1 MNFEGFKSDFMP
13 IQKNS
18 SINSNTQTAFNDIR
32 NLIAKP
38 PLRILNTA
46 QLEIVFTA
54 FIVQKKKRTQ
64 MKTKNQPDPASSFGV
79 KINIKFN
86 QTL

>member
-18 SINSNTQTAFNDIR
+18 SINSNTQTAFKDAR

-38 PLRILNTA
+38 PLRIMHTA

-54 FIVQKKKRTQ
+54 FIVQKTHRNENKKPT
-64 MKTKNQPDPASSFGV
+64 
-79 KINIKFN
+79 
-86 QTL
+86 